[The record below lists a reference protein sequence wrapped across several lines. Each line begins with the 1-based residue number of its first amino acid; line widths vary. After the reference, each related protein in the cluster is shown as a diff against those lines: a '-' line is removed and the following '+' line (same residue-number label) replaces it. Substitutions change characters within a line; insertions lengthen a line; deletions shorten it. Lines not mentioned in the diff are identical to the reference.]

1 MLGDRT
7 STRSW
12 HCKTRLTRQA
22 AQKFCRHNF
31 SRPTL
36 PQLSGSGGRSRDP
49 ELSVEFYK
57 AFLLACPKKK
67 KKLKSSRQ
75 PARGGAR
82 GGKRPSA
89 QKTVRAARPG
99 FLNNQKKK
107 QKKVEKTL
115 ESTDLTPK
123 KKHQG
128 ASHFLCP
135 DPTARARPPPPCPAR
150 ATSNN
155 PDRARAARLTGDSL
169 FPSSSSAG
177 YLRKD
182 EHPD

>member
-1 MLGDRT
+1 MTASSMLGDRT

-12 HCKTRLTRQA
+12 HCKTRLMRQA

-31 SRPTL
+31 SCL

-57 AFLLACPKKK
+57 AFLLASPKKK

-123 KKHQG
+123 KKTPRCVPLPLSRSHG
-128 ASHFLCP
+128 A
-135 DPTARARPPPPCPAR
+135 RVPPPPAPPEPLQ
-150 ATSNN
+150 TIQTDPGQ
-155 PDRARAARLTGDSL
+155 PD
-169 FPSSSSAG
+169 
-177 YLRKD
+177 
-182 EHPD
+182 

>member
-107 QKKVEKTL
+107 SRKTARVNRL
-115 ESTDLTPK
+115 DTK
-123 KKHQG
+123 KKKPRCVPLPLSRSHG
-128 ASHFLCP
+128 ARASPHPLPRPSHFKQSRQSQGS
-135 DPTARARPPPPCPAR
+135 PT
-150 ATSNN
+150 
-155 PDRARAARLTGDSL
+155 DGRLPFSFFFFSRVFEEG
-169 FPSSSSAG
+169 
-177 YLRKD
+177 
-182 EHPD
+182 